1 MQDKESKR
9 YELTANILLAIAIT
23 AFIAFGLG
31 CYTGS
36 KMEQKHEQSFYN
48 QYIKPVADS
57 EQELMQKLGND
68 LKRCQANLAEYQKVT
83 MTSNAAQ
90 YDSIM
95 ATVKAKYDD
104 YKAKHDELQDREKLL
119 QEDLMDE
126 MVKGANLQKEN
137 YSLKRELKKLKLKDD
152 LLHKKQ

>member
-1 MQDKESKR
+1 MQNNETKS
-9 YELTANILLAIAIT
+9 YEHIAHILLAIAVT
-23 AFIAFGLG
+23 AMIAFGLG

-36 KMEQKHEQSFYN
+36 KMERAHEQSFYN
-48 QYIKPVADS
+48 KYIKPVADTDH
-57 EQELMQKLGND
+57 ELMQNLGQKL
-68 LKRCQANLAEYQKVT
+68 KSCQDNLIGYQKAT

-152 LLHKKQ
+152 LLRKKQ

>member
-1 MQDKESKR
+1 MQDNETKR

-23 AFIAFGLG
+23 AIIAFGLG
-31 CYTGS
+31 CYTGF

-57 EQELMQKLGND
+57 DQELMRSLGND
-68 LKRCQANLAEYQKVT
+68 LKRCQSNLSEYQKVT

-90 YDSIM
+90 YDSLM
-95 ATVKAKYDD
+95 ATVKAKYAD
-104 YKAKHDELQDREKLL
+104 YKAKHDELQSCEELL
-119 QEDLMDE
+119 KEDLMDE

-137 YSLKRELKKLKLKDD
+137 YSLKRELKSSN
-152 LLHKKQ
+152 

>member
-1 MQDKESKR
+1 VQNNETKS
-9 YELTANILLAIAIT
+9 YEHIAHILLAIAVT

-68 LKRCQANLAEYQKVT
+68 LKRCQSNLSEYQKVT

-90 YDSIM
+90 YDSMVAAI
-95 ATVKAKYDD
+95 KAKFADFEAHQEELA
-104 YKAKHDELQDREKLL
+104 KAKKALAD
-119 QEDLMDE
+119 
-126 MVKGANLQKEN
+126 A
-137 YSLKRELKKLKLKDD
+137 KKTA
-152 LLHKKQ
+152 KK

>member
-1 MQDKESKR
+1 MQDNETKS
-9 YELTANILLAIAIT
+9 YERLAHILLAIVVTAI
-23 AFIAFGLG
+23 IGFGLG

-36 KMEQKHEQSFYN
+36 KMEQKHEHSFYN

-57 EQELMQKLGND
+57 EHELMQSLGND
-68 LKRCQANLAEYQKVT
+68 LKRCQGNLAEYQKVT

-95 ATVKAKYDD
+95 TTVKVKYDD
-104 YKAKHDELQDREKLL
+104 YKAKHDELQDREELL
-119 QEDLMDE
+119 KEDLMNE

>member
-1 MQDKESKR
+1 MQDNESKR
-9 YELTANILLAIAIT
+9 YELTAHILLAIAVT
-23 AFIAFGLG
+23 AIIGFALG

-68 LKRCQANLAEYQKVT
+68 LKRCQSNLTEYQKVT

-90 YDSIM
+90 YDSIVV
-95 ATVKAKYDD
+95 ALKAKFADFEARQEELA
-104 YKAKHDELQDREKLL
+104 KAKEALAEARKT
-119 QEDLMDE
+119 
-126 MVKGANLQKEN
+126 A
-137 YSLKRELKKLKLKDD
+137 KK
-152 LLHKKQ
+152 

>member
-1 MQDKESKR
+1 MQNNETKN
-9 YELTANILLAIAIT
+9 YEHIAHILLAIAVT

-68 LKRCQANLAEYQKVT
+68 LKRCQSNLSEYQKVT

-90 YDSIM
+90 YDSIV
-95 ATVKAKYDD
+95 ATVKAKFADFEARREELA
-104 YKAKHDELQDREKLL
+104 KAKEALAE
-119 QEDLMDE
+119 
-126 MVKGANLQKEN
+126 A
-137 YSLKRELKKLKLKDD
+137 KKNAKN
-152 LLHKKQ
+152 

>member
-1 MQDKESKR
+1 MQDNESKR
-9 YELTANILLAIAIT
+9 YEHIAHILLAIAVT
-23 AFIAFGLG
+23 AIIGFALG

-48 QYIKPVADS
+48 KYIKPVADS
-57 EQELMQKLGND
+57 DQELMQRLGND
-68 LKRCQANLAEYQKVT
+68 LKRCQANLTEYQKVT

-137 YSLKRELKKLKLKDD
+137 YSLKRELKKLKLKED
-152 LLHKKQ
+152 LLRKKQ

>member
-1 MQDKESKR
+1 MQNNETKGEHIVHI
-9 YELTANILLAIAIT
+9 ILAVIIT
-23 AFIAFGLG
+23 AIVAFGIG
-31 CYTGS
+31 CYAGS
-36 KMEQKHEQSFYN
+36 TAERTHEQSFYN

-68 LKRCQANLAEYQKVT
+68 LKRCQSNLSEYQKVT

-137 YSLKRELKKLKLKDD
+137 YSLKRELKKLKLKED

>member
-1 MQDKESKR
+1 MQDNETKK
-9 YELTANILLAIAIT
+9 YEHIAHILLAIAVT
-23 AFIAFGLG
+23 AIIGFALG

-68 LKRCQANLAEYQKVT
+68 LKRCQSNLSEYQKVT

-104 YKAKHDELQDREKLL
+104 YKAKHDELQEREELL
-119 QEDLMDE
+119 KEDLMNE

-137 YSLKRELKKLKLKDD
+137 YSIKRELKKLKLKED
-152 LLHKKQ
+152 LLRKKQ

>member
-126 MVKGANLQKEN
+126 MVKGAILQKEN